1 MRLQPRSRHT
11 AAADLEHLIADVDT
25 RHMCAGG
32 PRDRNCDAGGPRGDI
47 QDPTRFSARHMFDE
61 LTAPPSVLPER
72 EHLGKQVVSPRQVAK
87 QLHRKLVLSAA
98 YRHVIAHTTGTVAG
112 DVERFAAWQRDVLEA
127 RAGASEVLTIGPFR
141 VAMSQDKEAPSMSWV
156 TLVDGSTTEA
166 ETLKAI
172 PKLKAALKKNK
183 AHLEIE
189 YNEAV
194 FPNVG
199 AWLESAGMKL
209 ARKDPLMACHPESF
223 KPFVAPEVHL
233 TQLRSTAIAAELEAF
248 QQIRWTNGG
257 DVKRPVPPID
267 QLRTALAVPD
277 SVFLLAWLDWEAAGT
292 GLSHSTKG
300 AAEVVGVV
308 TEKKLRRRGV
318 AATVTSELVRRHFD
332 GGGDFVFLDAAN
344 EEAAKL
350 YEKLGFS
357 RFGANLVYQ

>member
-1 MRLQPRSRHT
+1 M
-11 AAADLEHLIADVDT
+11 
-25 RHMCAGG
+25 
-32 PRDRNCDAGGPRGDI
+32 
-47 QDPTRFSARHMFDE
+47 
-61 LTAPPSVLPER
+61 
-72 EHLGKQVVSPRQVAK
+72 
-87 QLHRKLVLSAA
+87 
-98 YRHVIAHTTGTVAG
+98 AHTTGTVAG
-112 DVERFAAWQRDVLEA
+112 DVERFATWQRDVLEA

-141 VAMSQDKEAPSMSWV
+141 VAMSQDKDAPSISWV
-156 TLVDGSTTEA
+156 TLVDGSTSEA
-166 ETLKAI
+166 ETVKAM
-172 PKLKAALKKNK
+172 PKLKAALKKHK
-183 AHLEIE
+183 APLEIE
-189 YNEAV
+189 YNEVV
-194 FPNVG
+194 FPQVG

-257 DVKRPVPPID
+257 DVKRPVPPVD
-267 QLRTALAVPD
+267 QLRTALGTPD

-318 AATVTSELVRRHFD
+318 AATVTSELVRRHFE
-332 GGGDFVFLDAAN
+332 GGGDFVFLDAAS
-344 EEAAKL
+344 EEATKL